1 MIQEHESFKWP
12 ANKEIKIWRYM
23 NFAKFA
29 SLCFSRSLFFS
40 NATMLGDPFEGS
52 TPQANLDELGRIR
65 TERHTDRLLAEW
77 RSVTDEQLAQVT
89 SLSSET
95 RRLEV
100 SKFFVNCWHINRHES
115 AAMWRLYSLADE
127 AICVQ
132 STFNR
137 LANALPDYANA
148 GEVSYLDYEMQTIA
162 DGNVFN
168 FIMAKRRSFE
178 HEHELRAVIWERSSG
193 ELGGDDIR
201 NRATPAGLSVPVDL
215 SQLIEAVYI
224 SPTAPTWFA
233 DVVQQMLEAQKL
245 NVPVTQSS
253 LARTPVF

>member
-1 MIQEHESFKWP
+1 VIQEHESFKWP
-12 ANKEIKIWRYM
+12 TNKEIKIWRYT

-29 SLCFSRSLFFS
+29 SLCYSRSLFFS
-40 NATMLGDPFEGS
+40 RATMLGDPFEGS
-52 TPQANLDELGRIR
+52 TPQANLDELERVR
-65 TERHTDRLLAEW
+65 TERHTDPLLGEW
-77 RSVTDEQLAQVT
+77 RSATDEQLTQVA
-89 SLSSET
+89 SLSSVT

-100 SKFFVNCWHINRHES
+100 SKFFVNCWHMNRHES

-178 HEHELRAVIWERSSG
+178 HEHELRAVIWERSSA
-193 ELGGDDIR
+193 ELGGNEIR
-201 NRATPAGLSVPVDL
+201 NRATPVGITVPVDL
-215 SQLIEAVYI
+215 SQLTEAVYI
-224 SPTAPTWFA
+224 SPTSPAWFA
-233 DVVQQMLEAQKL
+233 EVVQQMLETQKL